1 MRIMKIFATII
12 LLLILSATT
21 LYATESRTFYDD
33 KPIAYSEL
41 PAKAKEFID
50 KYFHKEKAS
59 HVSLDRD
66 IISNEY
72 NVVFA
77 SGIKIEFN
85 GDGTWKEIDCRYSTV
100 PHTLIPEKISAYIK
114 EHYPNSNIT
123 ELKRERGNWEVKL
136 TGGMELTFNKD
147 MRLVEIDD

>member
-1 MRIMKIFATII
+1 MKLFATII
-12 LLLILSATT
+12 LSLILSATT

-100 PHTLIPEKISAYIK
+100 PHTLIPEKISAYVK
-114 EHYPNSNIT
+114 ERYPNSNIT

-136 TGGMELTFNKD
+136 TGGRELTFNKD